1 MRGAAE
7 NTGARATPGASSAN
21 THLRVEAAAR
31 RAGSAAC
38 SILCMEFV
46 LSLSI
51 IYFLGGNFPAFW
63 TPMASTLRVLLL
75 ALQVL
80 TTSGITCRSPARRS
94 LAFSHARAAGA

>member
-1 MRGAAE
+1 MRLEDVGSHRPAHVSVSYEADPCAAGGQSAGTEEGEKRGVRGAAE

-51 IYFLGGNFPAFW
+51 I
-63 TPMASTLRVLLL
+63 
-75 ALQVL
+75 
-80 TTSGITCRSPARRS
+80 
-94 LAFSHARAAGA
+94 